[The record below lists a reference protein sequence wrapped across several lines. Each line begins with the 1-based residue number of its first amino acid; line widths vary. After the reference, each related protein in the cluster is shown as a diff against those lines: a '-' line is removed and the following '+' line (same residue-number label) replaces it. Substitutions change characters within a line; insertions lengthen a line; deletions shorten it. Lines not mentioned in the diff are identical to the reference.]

1 MTHFNCDKCDFYTNR
16 KANYERHIITQKH
29 IKTTKN
35 HEKQRI
41 LEEITTKNNEFCKYC
56 GKAFKHRNSM
66 YHHIKYTCKKNK
78 DEDLKELVRLLN
90 LQIQQRDRE
99 LDYQKRQID
108 KLMDKLQVNNITNNT
123 TNIHNN
129 IQLLSYKDTDTSH
142 LTNKDYIQALKQVT
156 FCVKNLI
163 EKIHFN
169 PDKPENM
176 NIYISNIKDKYLMV
190 YEYGNWNL
198 KTKTTELDSLYE
210 NKEILLEE
218 WLDEY
223 QYQYPELKEK
233 FNRYLNNKEKDDV
246 MNYIKDEIKLMMYNK
261 RKTIENI

>member
-1 MTHFNCDKCDFYTNR
+1 MTHFNCDKCDFYTTR
-16 KANYERHIITQKH
+16 KANYERHITTQKH
-29 IKTTKN
+29 LKTTKN
-35 HEKQRI
+35 NEKPRI
-41 LEEITTKNNEFCKYC
+41 LEETTTKNNEFCKYC
-56 GKAFKHRNSM
+56 SKPFKHRNSM

-176 NIYISNIKDKYLMV
+176 NIYQILRINI
-190 YEYGNWNL
+190 
-198 KTKTTELDSLYE
+198 
-210 NKEILLEE
+210 
-218 WLDEY
+218 
-223 QYQYPELKEK
+223 
-233 FNRYLNNKEKDDV
+233 
-246 MNYIKDEIKLMMYNK
+246 
-261 RKTIENI
+261 